1 MCETGAVSAP
11 TSHAKAN
18 CSWAYRRRG
27 ALPQLPH
34 RPRQEVVLYYYL
46 FKTTPEYV
54 AWKTEHRKRKEAAE
68 ADRCAAYAWAHRMF
82 FAFNPVTR
90 TLPLHFAYGSRY
102 QGGRGDHFR
111 SRSDRRRGRKQEE
124 EGRHRWRR
132 HQTHAQLPP
141 LRRDVPVRRDR
152 RSGGRATRWADPP
165 VYVRPVPRLLEEIR
179 RTFVVRQLTEV
190 RADDG

>member
-1 MCETGAVSAP
+1 MPKLTALGRIGVAVHRRSYPTGPGKRSSC
-11 TSHAKAN
+11 TTTYS
-18 CSWAYRRRG
+18 
-27 ALPQLPH
+27 
-34 RPRQEVVLYYYL
+34 RPRLN
-46 FKTTPEYV
+46 TWRGRRST
-54 AWKTEHRKRKEAAE
+54 ASARKRPKRIGARRMPGRA
-68 ADRCAAYAWAHRMF
+68 RMF

-90 TLPLHFAYGSRY
+90 TLPLHFACGSRH

-190 RADDG
+190 RADDR